1 MALHRQST
9 TGMYC
14 WHLTMYHI
22 PLELINIE
30 PDGFHVMFHASVN
43 GLKANTLIDTGASKT
58 ILDLSRSA
66 YFLGDAEIKP
76 FSKLFTGVG
85 SNQIKTYISSIHTLV
100 IGQREFSQLDVLLID
115 LAAINQTYAIYD
127 LPRID
132 MVLGGDLLVKMNAV
146 IDYPGKKLIVP

>member
-1 MALHRQST
+1 MVLHRQT
-9 TGMYC
+9 TPGMYC
-14 WHLTMYHI
+14 WHLNMNHI
-22 PLELINIE
+22 PLELIHIE

-58 ILDLSRSA
+58 ILDFSRA
-66 YFLGDAEIKP
+66 AHYLGDMEIKP

-85 SNQIKTYISSIHTLV
+85 SNQIKTYISKIHTMR
-100 IGQREFSQLDVLLID
+100 IGQKEFSNLDVLLID

-132 MVLGGDLLVKMNAV
+132 MVLGGDLLVQMKAL
-146 IDYPGKKLIVP
+146 IDYPGKKLIVH